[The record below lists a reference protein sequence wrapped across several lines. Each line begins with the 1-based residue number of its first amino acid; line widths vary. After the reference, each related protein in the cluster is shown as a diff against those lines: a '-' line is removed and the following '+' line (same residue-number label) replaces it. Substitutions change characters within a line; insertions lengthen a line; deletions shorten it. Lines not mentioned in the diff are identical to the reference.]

1 MVASDLDVD
10 INDPEEQDN
19 IARTLE
25 KVLASKWKL

>member
-10 INDPEEQDN
+10 INDPEAQES
-19 IARTLE
+19 IASVLE